1 MKKGKDDQSTKKLSG
16 INNVGEVVNANP
28 KLTSFSREFQLVNLF
43 LLIKRILWVG
53 GLKKKKKEIRSF
65 SLIIFGLIS
74 VLWVFKHVWRTE
86 KLLSRKF
93 DLGKFNTKNKTD
105 GVPPD
110 KATRDWIKLN
120 RTIGENH
127 ILSRL
132 SLVIKNNFVIGASIL
147 K

>member
-53 GLKKKKKEIRSF
+53 GLKKKKGKYHLIRSF

-74 VLWVFKHVWRTE
+74 VLWVFKHV
-86 KLLSRKF
+86 
-93 DLGKFNTKNKTD
+93 
-105 GVPPD
+105 
-110 KATRDWIKLN
+110 
-120 RTIGENH
+120 
-127 ILSRL
+127 
-132 SLVIKNNFVIGASIL
+132 
-147 K
+147 